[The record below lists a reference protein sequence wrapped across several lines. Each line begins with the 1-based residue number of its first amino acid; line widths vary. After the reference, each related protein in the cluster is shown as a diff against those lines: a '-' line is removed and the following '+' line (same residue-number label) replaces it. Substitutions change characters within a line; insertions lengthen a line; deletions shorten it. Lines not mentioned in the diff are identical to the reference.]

1 MKGLIK
7 IKASLLSWKFAV
19 VAVMASVAMSAHAQE
34 YVTPTNPPEP
44 GKAPGAKVRLL
55 STNGQT
61 KTYLL
66 VLSSGDELMSGIAAF
81 AAKYDVKYA
90 HYTGFGDATSAK
102 FGWFDAGRKMFKSV
116 PMNEPSEVTSMSGD
130 ISLYKNKPL
139 AHTHLSTAIQD
150 GSVHGGHLF
159 ELIVGPTFEVMITVE
174 PTPIYKK
181 VNSDFNALVVD
192 PTLEK

>member
-1 MKGLIK
+1 M
-7 IKASLLSWKFAV
+7 LSWKFAIV
-19 VAVMASVAMSAHAQE
+19 GILASVAFSAQAQE
-34 YVTPTNPPEP
+34 YVTPTDPPQP

-55 STNGQT
+55 STNGET
-61 KTYLL
+61 KNYIM
-66 VLSSGDELMSGIAAF
+66 VLSPGDELMSGLAAF
-81 AAKYDVKYA
+81 AEQYQVKYA

-116 PMNEPSEVTSMSGD
+116 PVNEPSEVTSMTGD

-159 ELIVGPTFEVMITVE
+159 ELIVGPTFQVIITVE

-181 VNSDFNALVVD
+181 VNHEFNALIVD
-192 PTLEK
+192 PTLKN